1 MKIKDLSN
9 TKNKEIEHNRASI
22 TLRFTLIALI
32 LILSCYYLWVLYKA
46 VTPNVSSA
54 YKAYYIKT
62 QTLFWQ
68 PNKPNLSLNIPS
80 SLDVTKKS
88 PYLSRKGWDKN
99 ADNGYRQLNSS
110 GGLYFTLPFILKKNI
125 KVTLTLA
132 SPLTSPVHFSMNKW
146 QGVFTP
152 QKRANIVEAEIP
164 IVAFKT
170 NHALQ
175 FLQFNTSTPL
185 LLKNVKISFTTLNAI
200 SHKKS
205 IPLIQTSS

>member
-9 TKNKEIEHNRASI
+9 TKNKEIKYNRASI

-46 VTPNVSSA
+46 VTPNVSTA

-68 PNKPNLSLNIPS
+68 LNKPNLSLNIPS

-99 ADNGYRQLNSS
+99 ADNGYRHTATYCFKFQISKSTANWDLLHQFYCESQ
-110 GGLYFTLPFILKKNI
+110 
-125 KVTLTLA
+125 V
-132 SPLTSPVHFSMNKW
+132 KW
-146 QGVFTP
+146 NQVSRGS
-152 QKRANIVEAEIP
+152 
-164 IVAFKT
+164 
-170 NHALQ
+170 L
-175 FLQFNTSTPL
+175 
-185 LLKNVKISFTTLNAI
+185 SFC
-200 SHKKS
+200 
-205 IPLIQTSS
+205 

>member
-1 MKIKDLSN
+1 MKIKDFGDA
-9 TKNKEIEHNRASI
+9 KNKEIEYDRASK

-32 LILSCYYLWVLYKA
+32 LVLSCYYLWVLYKA
-46 VTPNVSSA
+46 VTPNVSTA

-68 PNKPNLSLNIPS
+68 SNKPNLSLDIPS
-80 SLDVTKKS
+80 SLDVTKNS
-88 PYLSRKGWDKN
+88 PYLSRKGWNKIAN
-99 ADNGYRQLNSS
+99 NGYRQLNSS

-132 SPLTSPVHFSMNKW
+132 SPLTSPLHFSMNKW
-146 QGVFTP
+146 KGVFTP

-164 IVAFKT
+164 MVAFKT

-185 LLKNVKISFTTLNAI
+185 LLKNVKISFTALKAI
-200 SHKKS
+200 SHKNS